1 MQRTLLRGVLVAAG
15 LAAVPPGL
23 WSQAISATARDE
35 IVGLLVLSAD
45 LPIDLKAYP
54 PDASAELQRY
64 LQRYKAY
71 RSKRVRSMKSGLDA
85 MVYTAWVGYER
96 KLAAVSGDPKAPA
109 LAAAYVDRLRP
120 CYEWEG
126 FHDCPEREAIFAADY
141 QTANPGGPFSD
152 YLPLLAAHL
161 WLCAAEAYEYE
172 KQPAGAARSRRAYE
186 TMVST
191 ARQSKTLLI
200 RLAAERLA
208 ERSSCFS
215 QP

>member
-64 LQRYKAY
+64 LQRHKAY

-152 YLPLLAAHL
+152 YLPLLAAHR

-172 KQPAGAARSRRAYE
+172 KQPEGAARSRRAYE

>member
-1 MQRTLLRGVLVAAG
+1 MLPYRLGYHERY
-15 LAAVPPGL
+15 
-23 WSQAISATARDE
+23 
-35 IVGLLVLSAD
+35 D
-45 LPIDLKAYP
+45 LHL
-54 PDASAELQRY
+54 
-64 LQRYKAY
+64 
-71 RSKRVRSMKSGLDA
+71 
-85 MVYTAWVGYER
+85 
-96 KLAAVSGDPKAPA
+96 PKAPA
-109 LAAAYVDRLRP
+109 LPPADVDRLRP

-152 YLPLLAAHL
+152 YLRLLAAHR

-172 KQPAGAARSRRAYE
+172 KQPEGAAWSRRAYE

>member
-1 MQRTLLRGVLVAAG
+1 MQRTLLRGVLVTAG

-152 YLPLLAAHL
+152 YLPLLAAHR

-172 KQPAGAARSRRAYE
+172 KQPEGAARSRRAYE

>member
-35 IVGLLVLSAD
+35 IVDLLVLSAD

-64 LQRYKAY
+64 LQRCKAY

-152 YLPLLAAHL
+152 YLPLLAAHR

-172 KQPAGAARSRRAYE
+172 KQPEGAARSRRAYE

>member
-152 YLPLLAAHL
+152 YLPLLAAHR

-172 KQPAGAARSRRAYE
+172 KQPEGAARSRRAYE

>member
-96 KLAAVSGDPKAPA
+96 KLAAVSGDPKASA

-172 KQPAGAARSRRAYE
+172 KQPEGAARSRRAYE

>member
-1 MQRTLLRGVLVAAG
+1 
-15 LAAVPPGL
+15 L

-141 QTANPGGPFSD
+141 QTASPGGPFSD
-152 YLPLLAAHL
+152 YLPLLAAHR

-172 KQPAGAARSRRAYE
+172 KQPEGAARSRRAYE

>member
-1 MQRTLLRGVLVAAG
+1 
-15 LAAVPPGL
+15 
-23 WSQAISATARDE
+23 
-35 IVGLLVLSAD
+35 
-45 LPIDLKAYP
+45 
-54 PDASAELQRY
+54 
-64 LQRYKAY
+64 
-71 RSKRVRSMKSGLDA
+71 

-172 KQPAGAARSRRAYE
+172 KQPEGAARSRRAYE

>member
-1 MQRTLLRGVLVAAG
+1 
-15 LAAVPPGL
+15 L

-126 FHDCPEREAIFAADY
+126 FHDRPEREAIFAADY

-152 YLPLLAAHL
+152 YLPLLAAHR

-172 KQPAGAARSRRAYE
+172 KQPEGAARSRRAYE

>member
-85 MVYTAWVGYER
+85 MVYTAWVGYQR

-152 YLPLLAAHL
+152 YLPLLAAHR

-172 KQPAGAARSRRAYE
+172 KQPEGAARSRRAYE

>member
-35 IVGLLVLSAD
+35 IVDLLVLSAD

-85 MVYTAWVGYER
+85 TVYTAWVGYEG
-96 KLAAVSGDPKAPA
+96 KLAAVSGDAKAPA

-141 QTANPGGPFSD
+141 QAANPGGPFSD
-152 YLPLLAAHL
+152 YLPLLAAHR

-208 ERSSCFS
+208 ERNSCFS

>member
-35 IVGLLVLSAD
+35 IVDLLVLSAD

-54 PDASAELQRY
+54 PDARAELQRY
-64 LQRYKAY
+64 LQRYMAY
-71 RSKRVRSMKSGLDA
+71 GSKRVRPRKSGLDA

-172 KQPAGAARSRRAYE
+172 KQPEGAARSRRAYE

-208 ERSSCFS
+208 ERNSCFS

>member
-172 KQPAGAARSRRAYE
+172 KQPEGAARSRRAYE